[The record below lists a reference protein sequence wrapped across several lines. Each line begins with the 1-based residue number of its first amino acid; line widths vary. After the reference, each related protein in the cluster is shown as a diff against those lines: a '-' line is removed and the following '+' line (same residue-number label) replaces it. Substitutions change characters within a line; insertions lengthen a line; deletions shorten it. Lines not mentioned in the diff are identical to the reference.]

1 MELIFTQTETNIK
14 VSGTMTFKTELE
26 LIIMQMEIYIKV
38 NGIMVNNMDK
48 EITYIK
54 MEKLF
59 IKEIGKKEKNKDLD
73 N

>member
-1 MELIFTQTETNIK
+1 MELMFIQTGTSIK
-14 VSGTMTFKTELE
+14 VSGAMTFKTELE
-26 LIIMQMEIYIKV
+26 HIIMQMEIYTKV
-38 NGIMVNNMDK
+38 NGLMVSSMDK